1 MMIVVLPEE
10 TLRTDCWMSC
20 SVSVSMEAVASS
32 RTNTAGLC
40 AMARAKESS
49 WRWPAEKVDPRS
61 VTG

>member
-1 MMIVVLPEE
+1 
-10 TLRTDCWMSC
+10 MSC